1 MDQLIPG
8 IALSG
13 TRLIGMELDFTG
25 IDERGRVWIPLDAG
39 THLLYGKNGVGK
51 STILRAL
58 RAALTADESEE
69 ALGFAVRLFVAIDDP
84 RPQINLDD
92 FSESDT
98 TEVDVDSSDT
108 ESDDQINDHLGI
120 DEHEMDT
127 EDESEHETKETNL
140 VHGLLDYSGL
150 SAQLFQGEWWQ
161 SEQFSVQEAN
171 KWFDIQETFY
181 PDSLRFEPSLPEWQP
196 AGNIPLPQIRSI
208 WLAYFSHQADCLWDG
223 FPDRNPTGEEIQ
235 VRCGAEE
242 LTKFLREA
250 AIQSYYCLRPQ
261 GSGKW
266 EYSIAVKI
274 ESDNTSKLLNL
285 VGTSIDDERSLYYE
299 MRPNLS
305 EPHPATRFVDQTFI
319 DHTMESDFFHNV
331 GPLPALLDWNKPAWF
346 SRYPNDHDCPFLY
359 LSDWQTQPIVT
370 AESIFPSWFGIKKS
384 FSYVSLDSTF
394 DLNNWNTQQIAGSF
408 SKYSTHNWQINIS
421 RTLGEVITM
430 FADNSIHVLSSDN
443 KTSTDSVGLDNY
455 QLLLDEIVTS
465 IADLNIGVD
474 ALQPVLSNDLGDWL
488 LGSACQLHAR
498 DSNTKTWFPISGLS
512 PAQKGILSIAAQL
525 AHAKSIGNFVIATG
539 DEIDSGLHATAVKK
553 LYTYLAKS
561 LDCAY
566 LSSHSPLALSVPHIP
581 RLHVQRGETGNIS
594 VKRWI
599 PSSDFG
605 AAAEILGVEKVH
617 LLSAITCW
625 VVVEGE
631 HDKVAMEVLLS
642 SNLTL
647 SSSVGLANVVACRG
661 HQDTAAVLDAN
672 LLLTFSDAPIVVV
685 LDAAG
690 KDLDFAELYEKTRLL
705 EIEGL
710 KPDQIIRQLGLE
722 NMGGRLRPETR
733 TLLGILNGSIKKRLV
748 SRIRIMALRQPDII
762 QYLPTSALGLEGTWD
777 SLYTEYKTSGNQG
790 PFKDWLRS
798 TKRAQISVRSIRAGF
813 EDLETI
819 AEDLS
824 AVVSFIVNT
833 TQFED

>member
-1 MDQLIPG
+1 MTQLIPG

-69 ALGFAVRLFVAIDDP
+69 TLGFGVRLFVAIDDP
-84 RPQINLDD
+84 RRPIHIKDNAEGLD
-92 FSESDT
+92 ST
-98 TEVDVDSSDT
+98 DSSDDSLALD
-108 ESDDQINDHLGI
+108 EVDDL
-120 DEHEMDT
+120 
-127 EDESEHETKETNL
+127 
-140 VHGLLDYSGL
+140 GLLNLEEQLGHEASDYTL
-150 SAQLFQGEWWQ
+150 LTDALFQGEWWRDEGAALQ
-161 SEQFSVQEAN
+161 KSDKLLNVQ
-171 KWFDIQETFY
+171 KTFL
-181 PDSLRFEPSLPEWQP
+181 DDELRFEPAAIEWQP
-196 AGNIPLPQIRSI
+196 VGTIPLPQIRAL
-208 WLAYFSHQADCLWDG
+208 WLAYFRIEADFFWDG
-223 FPDRNPTGEEIQ
+223 FPDRDITGEEIQ

-250 AIQSYYCLRPQ
+250 ATQSYYCLRPQ
-261 GSGKW
+261 GGGKW
-266 EYSIAVKI
+266 ACGIAVKI
-274 ESDNTSKLLNL
+274 ESDNTSRLLEL
-285 VGTSIDDERSLYYE
+285 VRICLEDERAIFHQTELGWTE
-299 MRPNLS
+299 AQI
-305 EPHPATRFVDQTFI
+305 ATDLVDQRFI
-319 DHTMESDFFHNV
+319 DHAQDSEFYHNV
-331 GPLPALLDWNKPAWF
+331 GPLPALLDWQKSGWF
-346 SRYPNDHDCPFLY
+346 SRYPKDYDCPFLY
-359 LSDWQTQPIVT
+359 LSDWREQPAVSV
-370 AESIFPSWFGIKKS
+370 ESIFPNIFGTKKS
-384 FSYVSLDSTF
+384 FCYLSLDSTF
-394 DLNNWNTQQIAGSF
+394 DLDDWNRRRVADSF
-408 SKYSTHNWQINIS
+408 SPYSKHNWQVNIS
-421 RTLGEVITM
+421 RTITEYITL
-430 FADNSIHVLSSDN
+430 FADNSTNVLASNN
-443 KTSTDSVGLDNY
+443 KTTTDSVGLDNH

-465 IADLNIGVD
+465 IADLSIGID

-488 LGSACQLHAR
+488 SGSACQLHAR

-525 AHAKSIGNFVIATG
+525 VHAKSIGNFVIATG

-553 LYTYLAKS
+553 LYTYLEKS

-566 LSSHSPLALSVPHIP
+566 LTSHSPLALSVPHIP

-605 AAAEILGVEKVH
+605 AAAAVLGVEKVH

-661 HQDTAAVLDAN
+661 HQDTAAVLNAD

-690 KDLDFAELYEKTRLL
+690 KDLDFAALHEKARLL

-710 KPDQIIRQLGLE
+710 KPEQIIRQLGLE
-722 NMGGRLRPETR
+722 NMKGRLRPETR
-733 TLLGILNGSIKKRLV
+733 TLLAILNGSIRKRVV
-748 SRIRIMALRQPDII
+748 SRIHTTALRRPDII
-762 QYLPTSALGLEGTWD
+762 QYLPTSAFGLEGTWD
-777 SLYTEYKTSGNQG
+777 SLYTEYKTSSNQG
-790 PFKDWLRS
+790 SFKDWLRS
-798 TKRAQISVRSIRAGF
+798 TKGAQISVRSIRAGF
-813 EDLETI
+813 EDLKTI

-824 AVVSFIVNT
+824 AVVSLIVNT
-833 TQFED
+833 TEFED